1 MAGKG
6 APRTGGRQKGTLN
19 KVTRMLKD
27 DILAAAEQ
35 AHHGGR
41 VGYLVEQAQTNPTA
55 FLTLLGKDI
64 LPSEVN
70 ASVGAGDSLSELL
83 LEIGKTKRTTCS
95 ERARWH
101 HQERLGGQT

>member
-1 MAGKG
+1 MTGKG
-6 APRTGGRQKGTLN
+6 APRTGGRQKSSLT
-19 KVTRMLKD
+19 KVTRMRKD

-41 VGYLVEQAQTNPTA
+41 IGYLVEQAQTNPTA
-55 FLTLLGKDI
+55 FLTLLGKI

-83 LEIGKTKRTTCS
+83 LEIGHTKRTTCS

-101 HQERLGGQT
+101 QQERLGSQS

>member
-6 APRTGGRQKGTLN
+6 APRTGGRQKGSLN

-35 AHHGGR
+35 AHPDGR
-41 VGYLVEQAQTNPTA
+41 VGYLVEQAQTNPSA
-55 FLTLLGKDI
+55 FLTLLGKI

-70 ASVGAGDSLSELL
+70 ASVGTGDSLSELL
-83 LEIGKTKRTTCS
+83 MEIGQTRRTTLS
-95 ERARWH
+95 E
-101 HQERLGGQT
+101 